1 MRKLIFALTAFAFIA
16 FTGNAFATSN
26 GGYGTIDCQPIYGGG
41 ETCETSNKFVLD
53 KKVLHPTKT
62 KGNVEVYV
70 DNLTI
75 NDPKYAP
82 GQTIKFQLSV
92 TNTGSS
98 KLDEVTFTDY
108 LPNYVEFVSGPGTF
122 DSNSNKLTYKIE
134 NINSNETKRFI
145 IVAKVKGAG
154 SLPNTQNTVC
164 VVNQASVTFGKD
176 ESRDNSQFCIEQ
188 TTTTKG
194 GLPVMPAP
202 KMTQTPSTG
211 AESLALIGLIPA
223 AVGGLFLRRRS
234 K

>member
-1 MRKLIFALTAFAFIA
+1 MKKIIFALTAFAFVA
-16 FTGNAFATSN
+16 FTGSAFASNN
-26 GGYGTIDCQPIYGGG
+26 GGYGTIECQPIYGGG

-70 DNLTI
+70 DNLSI

-82 GQTIKFQLSV
+82 SQQIKFQFTV
-92 TNTGSS
+92 TNTGTT
-98 KLDEVTFTDY
+98 KLDEVTFTDF
-108 LPNYVEFVSGPGTF
+108 LPNYVEFVSGPGSF
-122 DSNSNKLTYKIE
+122 DSNTNKLTYTIE
-134 NINSNETKRFI
+134 DLNANETRQFV
-145 IVAKVKGAG
+145 IVAKVKGAN

-164 VVNQASVTFGKD
+164 VVNQASLTRGND
-176 ESRDNSQFCIEQ
+176 ESRDNSQFCIEK
-188 TTTTKG
+188 TTKG

>member
-1 MRKLIFALTAFAFIA
+1 MKTLVIGLTAFAFIA
-16 FTGNAFATSN
+16 FTGSAFATSN
-26 GGYGTIDCQPIYGGG
+26 GGYGTIECQPIYGGG

-53 KKVLHPTKT
+53 KKVLHPTQT

-70 DNLTI
+70 DNLTV

-108 LPNYVEFVSGPGTF
+108 LPNYLVFVSGPGTF

-134 NINSNETKRFI
+134 NLNSNETKQFI
-145 IVAKVKGAG
+145 IAAKVKDANV
-154 SLPNTQNTVC
+154 LPNTQSTVC
-164 VVNQASVTFGKD
+164 VVNQASITSGRD
-176 ESRDNSQFCIEQ
+176 ESRDNSQFCIEK
-188 TTTTKG
+188 TVTKG

-211 AESLALIGLIPA
+211 AESLALLGLIPA